1 LDGNF
6 TAMKYICTLLLFA
19 QSLFAFAQQGVKIT
33 GKVVDA
39 SSKAP
44 VDYATITIF
53 PQGSTNP
60 ITGTTADP
68 NGNYTLINIPPG
80 EYRLSI
86 NFIGY
91 QQFVREH
98 LVVAAAQNGLNL
110 GTATLTATSKRLNEV
125 VVTSRLPTVENKID
139 KLVYNAANDI
149 TSQGGVALDVLK
161 KVPQVTVDV
170 DGNVELQG
178 NSSVRF
184 LINGKPSS
192 IFGASLVDAL
202 QSMPASQIKS
212 IEVITSPGA
221 KYDAEGLGG
230 IINIIL
236 KDNKVSGING
246 NVNLSAGTRL
256 ENGSAN
262 LNIKSGNLGVSAF
275 FSGNAQVNTRTMNL
289 NDRNSTDSLGRSSR
303 MIQDGYSDFRR
314 AGYES
319 GLSAD
324 WALSKKDNITA
335 SFGYDHFSNRNSGLT
350 QQQQFNTDQPD
361 VRSSRNSTSRFSAN
375 SYDWNLNYKRTFER
389 EGQELDLL
397 YSSSL
402 GSNRSDYSQSQT
414 YEGQLNPFS
423 GSSSLN
429 PGKDRETNI
438 SLDYTQPIA
447 KDFVIETGAKT
458 ILQTINSSADLQSMD
473 PASGIYAFNPNQ
485 SYDLYYDRKVYA
497 GYLSATFRA
506 FNFFDIKAGGRYEHT
521 DTQIDFPGTN
531 IPSYNT
537 FVPSAV
543 ISHKFSA
550 SSSLKISYTKRI
562 ERADYR
568 EINPFLNLSDPY
580 NISTGNPLLKPE
592 IGNVFELG
600 YSKSFENGG
609 NLYVAV
615 FSRHNNN
622 DVKPYTNFYPD
633 FLVGDSLYHNV
644 SVTTRQNIG
653 TEQNT
658 GINVSGSIPC
668 GSKINLRTNTF
679 ITDRYIVN
687 KSYGGTSINAVVF
700 RVNMNLSYQVTK
712 TFVAEVFGN
721 YNSPSRNIQGRMPK
735 FINYNLAVR
744 KQFMD
749 KKASI
754 GFTTTNPFSKYVNQ
768 VSTITQ
774 SATMNGQP
782 YSSYTLRRIPYQ
794 SFGISLSYR
803 FGKLEFKKPKE
814 EEGNLAKPI
823 DN

>member
-53 PQGSTNP
+53 PQGSTKP

-110 GTATLTATSKRLNEV
+110 GTATLTSTSKRLNEV

-402 GSNRSDYSQSQT
+402 GSNRSDYSQSQN

-458 ILQTINSSADLQSMD
+458 ILQTINSLQSMD

-658 GINVSGSIPC
+658 GINVSGSIPF

-735 FINYNLAVR
+735 FISYNLAVR